1 MAVKIEKWIVKHKKT
16 LNMADATVKHG
27 VNKKL
32 QERLGYSEPTI
43 RKALQGI
50 TKSKV
55 ADKIRLVAIKEFG
68 GRTEKVERI
77 IIHK

>member
-1 MAVKIEKWIVKHKKT
+1 M
-16 LNMADATVKHG
+16 NMADVIVRQG

-43 RKALQGI
+43 RKALRGI
-50 TKSKV
+50 TKSKI
-55 ADKIRLVAIKEFG
+55 ANEIRQVAIKEFG
-68 GRTEKVERI
+68 GRTDKVERV